1 MEYFFFWLDYLS
13 FGFNLMKPKANFEKC
28 KQRSTKKYNK
38 KHNFGKKDNSYWHCK
53 RLIGK
58 HSLCLLMLP

>member
-1 MEYFFFWLDYLS
+1 MKHWFNVHVEKYEILFFFWLDYLS

-38 KHNFGKKDNSYWHCK
+38 KHNFGKEDNS
-53 RLIGK
+53 
-58 HSLCLLMLP
+58 